1 MPTSYTILV
10 HNVCISV
17 YEHCI
22 MNKLAYYGPCNNK
35 IFTHRTVR
43 YLPTQNIQIY
53 WPENSQIFRPENCRK
68 IPISNQFS
76 VSLNN
81 IREHILKRTVYTE

>member
-22 MNKLAYYGPCNNK
+22 MNKLAYYGPC
-35 IFTHRTVR
+35 IFTEHKTAPFITKRENIKNKNFM
-43 YLPTQNIQIY
+43 LPKN
-53 WPENSQIFRPENCRK
+53 RK
-68 IPISNQFS
+68 LSIK
-76 VSLNN
+76 
-81 IREHILKRTVYTE
+81 HC